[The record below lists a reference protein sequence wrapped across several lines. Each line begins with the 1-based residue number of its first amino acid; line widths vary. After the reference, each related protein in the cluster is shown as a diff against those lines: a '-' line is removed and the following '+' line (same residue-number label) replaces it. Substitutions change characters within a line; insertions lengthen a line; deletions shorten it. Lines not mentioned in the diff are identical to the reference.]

1 MKYVYFLQSISGPDK
16 RYVGIT
22 TDLNKRLKEHNTGKS
37 SHTTKFKPWKVVVAI
52 RFADDLKAETFEK
65 YLKSGSGHAFAKRHF
80 W

>member
-1 MKYVYFLQSISGPDK
+1 VKYVYLLESLAESGK

-22 TDLNKRLKEHNTGKS
+22 SDLNSCLKEHNSGKS
-37 SHTTKFKPWKVVVAI
+37 SYTKKFKPWKIVVAV
-52 RFADDLKAETFEK
+52 RFADDHKANAFEK